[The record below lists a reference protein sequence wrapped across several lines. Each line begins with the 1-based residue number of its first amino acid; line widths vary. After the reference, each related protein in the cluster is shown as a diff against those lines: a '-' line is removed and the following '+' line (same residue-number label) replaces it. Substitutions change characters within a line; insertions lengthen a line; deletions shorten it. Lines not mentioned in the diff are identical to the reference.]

1 MQDSRSAGDEFLDR
15 ITGIIHENIS
25 DEGFGVSELAAK
37 IGMSRSNLL
46 RKIKKYSRLSVNQFI
61 RQVRLKKAMDL
72 LRQISLNVSEVSYEV
87 GFGSSSYFIKCFREF
102 YGYPPGEVGKRDSG
116 GEGTVSGE
124 LPRRNRVKLL
134 AVSTAAI
141 IVAAIILL
149 VIIRPFN
156 RDRDG
161 LEKSI
166 AVLPF
171 INDSDDPANVYLVNG
186 LMESILNNLQNI
198 EDLRVISRTSVEKYR
213 NHPGTIAELSKELN
227 VNYFVEGSGQ
237 KIGDEILL
245 NIQLIEAPAD
255 EHLWTAQ
262 FRRKARD
269 IFELQAEVAKKIAD
283 RIQATITPEEAERIS
298 KPPTDNLAAYDFFLK
313 GLDLMNLGDQE
324 NLMAAVEQFGKAVKL
339 DPEFA
344 RAYADLAIAYYLMDR
359 YHNEKQYYGQ
369 IHQNADRAVLLD
381 PKLPQGLIAQ
391 AFVHM
396 NDEEYEK
403 AVPYLEKALEYN
415 PNSALVINILSDF
428 YANYLPDTE
437 KYLEYALRGIR
448 LDIAANDSI
457 TAGIIY
463 LHLSNAFIQTGFTV
477 QAEKYI
483 NRSLDYW
490 PGNLYSEYV
499 KAYFL
504 YAGNGDLQ
512 KTKDLL
518 IKALD
523 KDTTRL
529 DILQEAGKICYY
541 MRDYPSAY
549 RYYKKFSEEREAQH
563 LDIFPY
569 EDAKIGLV
577 YAELG
582 LEDEAERL
590 FADYKEYAVNDRSV
604 YRDLSLAMYYSYEGE
619 TEQAL
624 KHLEE
629 FAEQS
634 DFHYWVLLFLKQDP
648 LADNIRDLPE
658 FNRLFSLMEVNFWRH
673 HMEIRETLRKKSLI

>member
-1 MQDSRSAGDEFLDR
+1 MTDDEFLNR
-15 ITGIIHENIS
+15 ITGIILENLS

-46 RKIKKYSRLSVNQFI
+46 RRIKKHSGLSVSQFI
-61 RQVRLKKAMDL
+61 RQIRLKKAMDL
-72 LRQISLNVSEVSYEV
+72 LRQTSLNVSEVSYEV

-102 YGYPPGEVGKRDSG
+102 YGYPPGEVGNRDSG
-116 GEGTVSGE
+116 GIETASGE
-124 LPRRNRVKLL
+124 FPRRNRIKLL
-134 AVSTAAI
+134 AVSSAAI
-141 IVAAIILL
+141 LAAAIILFL
-149 VIIRPFN
+149 IIRPFN
-156 RDRDG
+156 RDRAG

-213 NHPGTIAELSKELN
+213 NHPETIAELSKELN

-237 KIGDEILL
+237 KIGDKIVL

-255 EHLWTAQ
+255 KHLWTAQ
-262 FRRKARD
+262 FRRQAND
-269 IFELQAEVAKKIAD
+269 IFELQSEVAKKIAD

-298 KPPTDNLAAYDFFLK
+298 KVPTHNLVAYDFFLK
-313 GLDLMNLGDQE
+313 GMDLMHGGGKE
-324 NLMAAVEQFGKAVKL
+324 NLKASVELFGKAVAL

-344 RAYADLAIAYYLMDR
+344 RAYADLAIAYYMLDMYRDD
-359 YHNEKQYYGQ
+359 KQYSEQ

-396 NDEEYEK
+396 NNEEYEK

-428 YANYLPDTE
+428 YTTYLPDTE

-448 LDIAANDSI
+448 LDIAANDSV
-457 TAGIIY
+457 TASFIY
-463 LHLSNAFIQTGFTV
+463 LHLSNAFIQTGFTSE
-477 QAEKYI
+477 AERYI
-483 NRSLDYW
+483 DRALDYW

-499 KAYFL
+499 KAYIL
-504 YAGNGDLQ
+504 YAENGNLQ
-512 KTKDLL
+512 GTRDLL
-518 IKALD
+518 IRALS

-529 DILQEAGKICYY
+529 DILQEVGKICYY
-541 MRDYPSAY
+541 LRDYRAAY
-549 RYYKKFSEEREAQH
+549 RYYKRFSEERKAQQ
-563 LDIFPY
+563 LDIYPY

-577 YAELG
+577 YARLG
-582 LEDEAERL
+582 LMDEAEKL
-590 FADYKEYAVNDRSV
+590 FADYREYALNDRSV

-624 KHLEE
+624 AHLKE
-629 FAEQS
+629 FAGQS
-634 DFHYWVLLFLKQDP
+634 NFHYWVILFLKQDP
-648 LADNIRDLPE
+648 LVDNIRDLPE